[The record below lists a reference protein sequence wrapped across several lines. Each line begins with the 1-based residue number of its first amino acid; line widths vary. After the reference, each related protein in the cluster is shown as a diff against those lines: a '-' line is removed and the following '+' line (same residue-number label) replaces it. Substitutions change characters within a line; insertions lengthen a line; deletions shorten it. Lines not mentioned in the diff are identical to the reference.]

1 MLLILSI
8 TQIFSENG
16 PLAHHFSGYQPRQ
29 PQIDMAE
36 AIDQVVKEGG
46 QCVVEAGTGT
56 GKTFAYLVPAL
67 LNDKKVIISTGSKAL
82 QEQLY
87 HRDLPELLKALGKG
101 RKVALLKGRANY
113 LCTYRLNEHVA
124 HVPSDDPDVMHQL
137 AMVAKFATE
146 TQSGDLA
153 DCVGIE
159 EDAKVLPY
167 VNSTADNCL
176 GKDCPDFAEC
186 YIRKARLKASE
197 ADLVVINHHLFFADM
212 SVKES
217 GFAELMPTADT
228 YIFDE
233 AHQLGEIASDYF
245 GESIS
250 TKQLQALINDLRL
263 IYRSDIPDMLQLGKT
278 LNKLETSV
286 ADLRLVFGS
295 DGARGDW
302 REKLQD
308 KAICDALHRVIS
320 NLDFLYQVLKLCLDR
335 SDKIEHPLERVLSFK
350 GQLDRAFDVSLSG
363 FSYWFETTRRFLT
376 IHITP
381 LDVSSR
387 FKDMMAKSEASF
399 VFTSATLSVDN
410 SLAHFNASL
419 GLEPDHQAI
428 VDSPFDY
435 ESQALL
441 CLPRYLPETKDELMP
456 HALVKI
462 AKQVINAAKG
472 RTFLLFTSYRVMHLV
487 YEGLSTATEYPV
499 FMQGQAS
506 KRIILEQFVRHGNAV
521 LMGTASF
528 WEGVDVRGDTLSCV
542 LIDKLPFTSPD
553 DPLLQARMKDA
564 QLQDKEPFDEIQL
577 PLAVIA
583 LKQGVGRLIRDK
595 KDKGVLIIC
604 DNRLVTRKYGET
616 FIKSLPAMSRT
627 RDLDKALSFL
637 ENIDQHEI

>member
-1 MLLILSI
+1 MSI

>member
-1 MLLILSI
+1 MILSI
-8 TQIFSENG
+8 TQYFSENG
-16 PLAHHFSGYQPRQ
+16 PLARHFNGYQPRQ

-67 LNDKKVIISTGSKAL
+67 LNNKKVIISTGSKAL

-186 YIRKARLKASE
+186 YIRKARLKAAE

-263 IYRSDIPDMLQLGKT
+263 VYRSDIPDMLQLGKT

-308 KAICDALHRVIS
+308 KVICDALHRVIS

-419 GLEPDHQAI
+419 GLKPDHLAI

-435 ESQALL
+435 ESQAML
-441 CLPRYLPETKDELMP
+441 CLPRYLPESKDELMP

-564 QLQDKEPFDEIQL
+564 QLQDKEPFDDIQL

-616 FIKSLPAMSRT
+616 FIKSLPPMSRT

>member
-1 MLLILSI
+1 
-8 TQIFSENG
+8 
-16 PLAHHFSGYQPRQ
+16 
-29 PQIDMAE
+29 MAE

-176 GKDCPDFAEC
+176 GKDCPDFADC
-186 YIRKARLKASE
+186 YIRKARLKATE

-286 ADLRLVFGS
+286 ADLRLVFGGE
-295 DGARGDW
+295 GARGDW

-308 KAICDALHRVIS
+308 KVICDALHRVIS

-350 GQLDRAFDVSLSG
+350 GQLDRAFDVTQSG

-381 LDVSSR
+381 LDVSNR

-410 SLAHFNASL
+410 SLAHFNDSL
-419 GLEPDHQAI
+419 GLAPDHQAI

-435 ESQALL
+435 ESQAML
-441 CLPRYLPETKDELMP
+441 CLPRYLPETKDEMMP

-462 AKQVINAAKG
+462 AKQVINAAQG

-616 FIKSLPAMSRT
+616 FIKSLPPMSRT

>member
-1 MLLILSI
+1 
-8 TQIFSENG
+8 
-16 PLAHHFSGYQPRQ
+16 
-29 PQIDMAE
+29 MAE
-36 AIDQVVKEGG
+36 AIDKVVKEGG

-67 LNDKKVIISTGSKAL
+67 LSDKKVIISTGSKAL

-186 YIRKARLKASE
+186 YIRKARIKAAE

-217 GFAELMPTADT
+217 GFAELMPTADS

-308 KAICDALHRVIS
+308 KVICDALHRVIS

-350 GQLDRAFDVSLSG
+350 GQLDRAFDVSLPG

-381 LDVSSR
+381 LDVSNR

-435 ESQALL
+435 ESQAVL
-441 CLPRYLPETKDELMP
+441 CLPRYLPETKDEMMP

-616 FIKSLPAMSRT
+616 FIKSLPPMSRT

-637 ENIDQHEI
+637 ENIDQHEN

>member
-1 MLLILSI
+1 MSI
-8 TQIFSENG
+8 TQYFSENG

-176 GKDCPDFAEC
+176 GKDCPDFADC
-186 YIRKARLKASE
+186 YIRKARLKATE

-286 ADLRLVFGS
+286 ADLRLVFGGE
-295 DGARGDW
+295 GARGDW

-308 KAICDALHRVIS
+308 KVICDALHRVIS

-350 GQLDRAFDVSLSG
+350 GQLDRAFDVTQSG

-381 LDVSSR
+381 LDVSNR

-410 SLAHFNASL
+410 SLAHFNDSL
-419 GLEPDHQAI
+419 GLAPDHQAI

-435 ESQALL
+435 ESQAML
-441 CLPRYLPETKDELMP
+441 CLPRYLPETKDEMMP

-462 AKQVINAAKG
+462 AKQVINAAQG

-616 FIKSLPAMSRT
+616 FIKSLPPMSRT

>member
-1 MLLILSI
+1 
-8 TQIFSENG
+8 
-16 PLAHHFSGYQPRQ
+16 
-29 PQIDMAE
+29 MAE
-36 AIDQVVKEGG
+36 AIDKVVKEGG

-186 YIRKARLKASE
+186 YIRKARVKAAE

-217 GFAELMPTADT
+217 GFAELMPTADS

-308 KAICDALHRVIS
+308 KVICDALHRVIS

-350 GQLDRAFDVSLSG
+350 GQLDRAFDVGLSG

-419 GLEPDHQAI
+419 GLEPDHHAI

-435 ESQALL
+435 ESQAML
-441 CLPRYLPETKDELMP
+441 CLPRYLPESKDELMP

-564 QLQDKEPFDEIQL
+564 QLQDKEPFDDIQL

>member
-1 MLLILSI
+1 
-8 TQIFSENG
+8 
-16 PLAHHFSGYQPRQ
+16 
-29 PQIDMAE
+29 MAE

-67 LNDKKVIISTGSKAL
+67 VNDKKVIISTGSKAL

-186 YIRKARLKASE
+186 YIRKARIKAAE

-217 GFAELMPTADT
+217 GFAELMPTADS

-250 TKQLQALINDLRL
+250 TKQLHALINDLRL

-308 KAICDALHRVIS
+308 KVICDALHRVIS

-350 GQLDRAFDVSLSG
+350 GQLDRAFDVSLPG

-381 LDVSSR
+381 LDVSNR

-435 ESQALL
+435 ESQAVL
-441 CLPRYLPETKDELMP
+441 CLPRYLPETKDEMMP

-616 FIKSLPAMSRT
+616 FIKSLPPMSRT

-637 ENIDQHEI
+637 ENIDQHEN

>member
-1 MLLILSI
+1 
-8 TQIFSENG
+8 
-16 PLAHHFSGYQPRQ
+16 
-29 PQIDMAE
+29 MAE

-87 HRDLPELLKALGKG
+87 HRDLPELLNALGKG

-176 GKDCPDFAEC
+176 GKDCPDFADC
-186 YIRKARLKASE
+186 YIRKARLKATE

-286 ADLRLVFGS
+286 ADLRLVFGG

-308 KAICDALHRVIS
+308 KVICDALHRVIS

-350 GQLDRAFDVSLSG
+350 GQLDRAFDVTQSG

-381 LDVSSR
+381 LDVSNR

-419 GLEPDHQAI
+419 GLAPDHQAI

-435 ESQALL
+435 ESQAML
-441 CLPRYLPETKDELMP
+441 CLPRYLPETKDEMMP

-462 AKQVINAAKG
+462 AKQVINAAQG

-595 KDKGVLIIC
+595 TDKGVLIIC

-616 FIKSLPAMSRT
+616 FIKSLPPMSRT

>member
-1 MLLILSI
+1 
-8 TQIFSENG
+8 
-16 PLAHHFSGYQPRQ
+16 
-29 PQIDMAE
+29 MAE
-36 AIDQVVKEGG
+36 AIDKVVKEGG

-176 GKDCPDFAEC
+176 GKECPDFADC
-186 YIRKARLKASE
+186 YIRKARLKAAE

-286 ADLRLVFGS
+286 ADLRLVFGG

-308 KAICDALHRVIS
+308 KVICDALHRVIS

-335 SDKIEHPLERVLSFK
+335 SDKIEHPLERVLAFK
-350 GQLDRAFDVSLSG
+350 GQLDRAFDVSQSG

-381 LDVSSR
+381 LDVSNR

-419 GLEPDHQAI
+419 GLAPDHQAI

-435 ESQALL
+435 ESQAML
-441 CLPRYLPETKDELMP
+441 CLPRYLPETKDEMMP

-462 AKQVINAAKG
+462 AKQVINAAQG

-616 FIKSLPAMSRT
+616 FIKSLPPMSRT